1 MAIRKILKKHDKQSS
16 VQLVAA
22 LRPYVEQR
30 AFSSLALVDELLR
43 SAHALLADLA
53 SSHEQRAAAEGA
65 AAAGAAVGAEGAPA
79 AASIG
84 TCPSDG
90 GHMVSAPP
98 PSVVRQVSV
107 ASADTDSA
115 KTDADG
121 GSGSTDTAATL
132 SCDGGAG
139 APGGGVGGGGVG
151 GGGVG
156 GGAGAAD
163 GAAGGAAD
171 GVADGAA
178 AVALARAAAA
188 AGVKEDGS
196 SPPHPSPASSAAPRQ
211 VSLVS
216 EW

>member
-30 AFSSLALVDELLR
+30 AFSSLARVDELLR

-53 SSHEQRAAAEGA
+53 SSHEQRAAAEGE
-65 AAAGAAVGAEGAPA
+65 AAAGAAGGAEGAPA

-121 GSGSTDTAATL
+121 GSGSTDTAATH
-132 SCDGGAG
+132 SCDGGASTASGG
-139 APGGGVGGGGVG
+139 AGTAGGVGGGVVGAGV
-151 GGGVG
+151 
-156 GGAGAAD
+156 GAGAAD
-163 GAAGGAAD
+163 CPAD
-171 GVADGAA
+171 GAADGAA

-188 AGVKEDGS
+188 TGVKEDGS
-196 SPPHPSPASSAAPRQ
+196 SPPHPSSASSAVPRQ
-211 VSLVS
+211 ASS
-216 EW
+216 SM